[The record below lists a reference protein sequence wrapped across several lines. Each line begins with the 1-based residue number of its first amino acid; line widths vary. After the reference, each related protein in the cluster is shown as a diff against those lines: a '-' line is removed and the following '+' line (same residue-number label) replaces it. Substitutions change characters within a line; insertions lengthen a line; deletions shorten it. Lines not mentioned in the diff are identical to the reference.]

1 MEVRGFGPLLA
12 PGLLLPSPLAAGG
25 GAGAPHGPP
34 AALRLGVPTVQLSRG
49 TTRWT
54 VPGETPGAA
63 MGGCPHHIWRPLT
76 VNLLVE
82 AFSSMGFTKHGG
94 TQMQITQRCPSG
106 DKTEVLVLVL
116 VVIHTMPLVHP
127 HFTLCLLGAA
137 LLMFPVPRL
146 VSIVPA
152 ATLRAWHPTTTGG
165 SMAPGSLSSA
175 SKPGAG
181 QGHSAFHGE
190 GQGEAP
196 GSLQRVFCTNFLS
209 HCWSCPSQAQ
219 WVWSSC
225 TIRLQYHLHAT
236 FHISPRNPEG
246 RMVAAVLQA
255 GDTATGEGPR
265 CASGFALGR
274 DGEQRQWDMQQKG
287 VMLKN
292 KKNHPCL

>member
-12 PGLLLPSPLAAGG
+12 PGLLLPSPPAAGG

-165 SMAPGSLSSA
+165 SMAPASLSSA